1 MPHLLTADDVTSAG
15 PGRHHAGLK
24 GLYLYVTPD
33 GSVRRWIFRYTS
45 PETGRVT
52 ETGLGLFPAVSPAQ
66 AQAKALEYQD
76 QVKQGL
82 DPVQVKRQ
90 NKVAQKAARIT
101 FAQAADSW
109 LEMQRP

>member
-1 MPHLLTADDVTSAG
+1 MPHLITADEVLAAG
-15 PGRHHAGLK
+15 PGRHHAGVK

-33 GSVRRWIFRYTS
+33 GSVRRWIYRYTS
-45 PETGRVT
+45 PSTGRVT

-66 AQAKALEYQD
+66 ARARVEELQK
-76 QVKQGL
+76 QVAEGH

-90 NKVAQKAARIT
+90 VKATEKAARVT